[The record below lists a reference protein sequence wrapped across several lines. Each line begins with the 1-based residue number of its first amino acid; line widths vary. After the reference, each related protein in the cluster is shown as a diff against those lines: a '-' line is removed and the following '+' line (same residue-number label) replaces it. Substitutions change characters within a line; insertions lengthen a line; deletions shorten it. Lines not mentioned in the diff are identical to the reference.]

1 MMNVLHCLVSCVGAA
16 EEHGVFVQEPAGQAP
31 ELPLAADVGTG
42 PEDGEHVLLADHL
55 DKPAHHRHHRHRA
68 LVKYL

>member
-1 MMNVLHCLVSCVGAA
+1 MNIVVYVNDECILHCLVSCVGAA

-42 PEDGEHVLLADHL
+42 PEDGEHVLLLNHL
-55 DKPAHHRHHRHRA
+55 EKS
-68 LVKYL
+68 